1 MIRLAILWAG
11 AGVLLAMNPTWAGGR
26 GGAKFQP
33 PVVVKTVPQSGDTE
47 VDPGLSEIQVTF
59 SKDMKTE
66 KSWSF
71 VQVSKDTY
79 PKTTGEPR
87 FVDKRTVVLP
97 VALEPGKT
105 YIIWLNQ
112 KKFTG
117 FRDLENYPAVPYLL
131 VFETREAP
139 AAPVA
144 K

>member
-1 MIRLAILWAG
+1 MRRHVVGVSACFA
-11 AGVLLAMNPTWAGGR
+11 VLLASAAFAGQR
-26 GGAKFQP
+26 GGVKAQP

-47 VDPGLSEIQVTF
+47 VDPGLAEIQVTF

-66 KSWSF
+66 KNWSF
-71 VQVSKDTY
+71 VQVSKDSY

-87 FVDKRTVVLP
+87 YIDKRTIVLP

-139 AAPVA
+139 AAPA
-144 K
+144 AP